1 MENKSIKLNWYNFFI
16 NIKLPI
22 SIVIT
27 IVLFAITYNYNQYQ
41 THKFELT
48 IWFCT
53 VATAVLYTILLYKM
67 YYRAKDTYFYFVICL
82 ITDIFIII
90 ELMGLLLASSD
101 KNLFIIALSFIL
113 LILCW
118 FLPNYSYIKN
128 RKGIFTGDYNPK
140 DISNANDLPMR
151 WYKFYNYVRLPLGIA
166 FGIYDLLLVLSWFS
180 LSPTIGIIGIIICL
194 FQIIYLSYLLNI
206 MNKKLKNGFTY
217 IVIWLIIETFFMGL
231 NITLNAPV
239 IDMPTFFFS
248 IIVGILVWFWPNYV
262 YFNKRKYVFT
272 EDK

>member
-16 NIKLPI
+16 NVKLPI
-22 SIVIT
+22 SIIIT
-27 IVLFAITYNYNQYQ
+27 LILFAITYNYNQYQ

-53 VATAVLYTILLYKM
+53 VATAILYTILLYKM
-67 YYRAKDTYFYFVICL
+67 YYRAKDTYFYFVVCL

-90 ELMGLLLASSD
+90 ELMGLLLASSY

-118 FLPNYSYIKN
+118 FLPNYSYIKK
-128 RKGIFTGDYNPK
+128 RKNIFTGNYNPK
-140 DISNANDLPMR
+140 DIYNTRNLPMR

-166 FGIYDLLLVLSWFS
+166 LGIYDLLLVLSWFS
-180 LSPTIGIIGIIICL
+180 LSPSIVIIAIIIDL
-194 FQIIYLSYLLNI
+194 IQIVYMFYLINI
-206 MNKKLKNGFTY
+206 MKNKTKDGFTY
-217 IVIWLIIETFFMGL
+217 IIIWLLIETFAIGL
-231 NITLNAPV
+231 KTTVDAYIPD
-239 IDMPTFFFS
+239 IYTFVFATC
-248 IIVGILVWFWPNYV
+248 VGTLVWFWPNFV
-262 YFNKRKYVFT
+262 YFNKRKYIFT